1 MDEPSVFDWRRLLM
15 GEDLTYLFLTEVVFR
30 SIVMFLIVLF
40 ILRLIGKRGIKQLSV
55 FELALI
61 ISLGSAAGDPM
72 FYYEVGLLPAIVVF
86 IIIISLYKGITYL
99 SEKSEKIEKFIEGE
113 PIQLLENGTIK
124 IENFNS
130 EAIAQDEFFSQLRQK
145 NVDHLGQVRKAFLEN
160 SGEVSLFYFEKD
172 KILWGLPIL
181 PDRKKSISELPKT
194 SPDRPHD
201 HFACTVC
208 GTLADNLSFNSNQCV
223 NCGNSKW
230 IPAKN
235 NPRVV

>member
-1 MDEPSVFDWRRLLM
+1 MMGEPTVFDWQRLLI
-15 GEDLTYLFLTEVVFR
+15 GEEMTYLFLTEVVFR

-72 FYYEVGLLPAIVVF
+72 FYYDVGLLPAIVVF

-99 SEKSEKIEKFIEGE
+99 SEKSEKIEKFVEGE
-113 PIQLLENGTIK
+113 PVHLLENGTIK
-124 IENFNS
+124 IENFDAES
-130 EAIAQDEFFSQLRQK
+130 IAQDEFFSQLRQR

-160 SGEVSLFYFEKD
+160 SGEVSLFYFEED
-172 KILWGLPIL
+172 QILWGLPIL
-181 PDRKKSISELPKT
+181 PDRVKRIAELPKT
-194 SPDRPHD
+194 DPMSA
-201 HFACTVC
+201 HFACTNC
-208 GTLADNLSFNSNQCV
+208 GTIADKIAFESNQCG